1 MVIPL
6 RGPSCVV
13 EVGRFISG
21 VGAAAAAEVVAAEVV
36 AAADDDA
43 GEGFGGALE
52 DRTDNHRIR
61 APYWA
66 RPRRA

>member
-21 VGAAAAAEVVAAEVV
+21 VGAAAAAEVVVVV